1 MMRVLVL
8 VTAAVSIASPLRSQT
23 TNAELAAHESFFFT
37 PPGFDREGQP
47 INTFVLERRSGRRSW
62 RSRVSGARKLARLL
76 RRNIVNSQ
84 VRVYKRGKLQRV
96 DSFYTLV
103 KTSKRK
109 AA

>member
-47 INTFVLERRSGRRSW
+47 MWATGERVG
-62 RSRVSGARKLARLL
+62 
-76 RRNIVNSQ
+76 Q
-84 VRVYKRGKLQRV
+84 VRIVVHDAATGRV
-96 DSFYTLV
+96 TPCRVNVVGSDGNFYQP
-103 KTSKRK
+103 
-109 AA
+109 AANRLSPYALTGQWPKPNN